1 MITTKQLLNNIKEYL
16 IVQLGDLSKSTPI
29 IGFVKPLIDRILN
42 NNLDKIESILG
53 LIADKEGN
61 IDVEQ
66 ILNEMLDNV
75 INTTP
80 FKINTGFIGDIEIGG
95 GNIKINIP
103 LTDKKLVL
111 NQNDLNILKETLI
124 SNK

>member
-1 MITTKQLLNNIKEYL
+1 MLTTGQLLTNIKEYL
-16 IVQLGDLSKSTPI
+16 IVQLDSLSKSTPV
-29 IGFVKPLIDRILN
+29 IGIAKPLISRILN
-42 NNLDKIESILG
+42 NNLDKIESLLG
-53 LIADKEGN
+53 LIADKDGN
-61 IDVEQ
+61 IDAEQ
-66 ILNEMLDNV
+66 IVDEMVNNI
-75 INTTP
+75 INANT

>member
-1 MITTKQLLNNIKEYL
+1 MLTTGQLLTNIKEYL
-16 IVQLGDLSKSTPI
+16 IVQLDSLSKSTPV
-29 IGFVKPLIDRILN
+29 IGIAKPLISRILN
-42 NNLDKIESILG
+42 NNLDKIESLLG
-53 LIADKEGN
+53 LIADKDGN
-61 IDVEQ
+61 IDAEQ
-66 ILNEMLDNV
+66 IVDETVNNI
-75 INTTP
+75 INANP

>member
-1 MITTKQLLNNIKEYL
+1 MLTTGQLLTNIKEYL
-16 IVQLGDLSKSTPI
+16 IVQLDSLSKSTPV
-29 IGFVKPLIDRILN
+29 IGIAKPLISRILN
-42 NNLDKIESILG
+42 NNLDKIESLLE
-53 LIADKEGN
+53 LIADKDGN
-61 IDVEQ
+61 IDAEQ
-66 ILNEMLDNV
+66 IIDEMVNNI
-75 INTTP
+75 INANT
-80 FKINTGFIGDIEIGG
+80 FKINTGFIGDIEVGG

>member
-1 MITTKQLLNNIKEYL
+1 MLTTGQLLTNIKEYL
-16 IVQLGDLSKSTPI
+16 IVQLDSLSK
-29 IGFVKPLIDRILN
+29 
-42 NNLDKIESILG
+42 LDKIESLLG
-53 LIADKEGN
+53 LIADKDGN
-61 IDVEQ
+61 IDAEQ
-66 ILNEMLDNV
+66 IVDEMVNNI
-75 INTTP
+75 INANP

>member
-1 MITTKQLLNNIKEYL
+1 MLTTGQLLTNIKEYL
-16 IVQLGDLSKSTPI
+16 IVQLDSLSKSTPV
-29 IGFVKPLIDRILN
+29 IGIAKPLISRILN
-42 NNLDKIESILG
+42 NNLDKIESLLE
-53 LIADKEGN
+53 LIADKDGN
-61 IDVEQ
+61 IDAEQ
-66 ILNEMLDNV
+66 IVDEMVNNI
-75 INTTP
+75 INANP
-80 FKINTGFIGDIEIGG
+80 FKINTEFIGDIEIGG